1 MANRATLA
9 REDALKLRNAW
20 LSPAEIAA
28 ITASTEDAV
37 RAAIASAG
45 LPVEHGR
52 VHFYAY
58 LAATTRPT
66 QSPEPEPCEPLEKGG
81 KLSTLS
87 ADLLSERGV
96 PSEYL
101 AERKRR
107 AQHIAECRAKGTGY
121 SLDGKCHIDGNP
133 CAKAHACE
141 WRCAEVCSRFK
152 PGRFECAHRSYCH
165 RNHKYAFKCL
175 FRDFQQQGEE
185 K

>member
-20 LSPAEIAA
+20 LSPAEVAA
-28 ITASTEDAV
+28 MTASTEDAV

-58 LAATTRPT
+58 LAATTATT
-66 QSPEPEPCEPLEKGG
+66 QAPEPEPCEPLEKGG

-96 PSEYL
+96 QSEYL

-107 AQHIAECRAKGTGY
+107 AQHIAECRAKGKGY
-121 SLDGKCHIDGNP
+121 SLDGKCHIDGKP

-141 WRCAEVCSRFK
+141 WRCAEVCSSFK
-152 PGRFECAHRSYCH
+152 PGRFQCTHSSWCH

>member
-1 MANRATLA
+1 MADMATLA

-20 LSPAEIAA
+20 LSPAEVAA
-28 ITASTEDAV
+28 MTASTEDAV

-45 LPVEHGR
+45 LPFEHGR

-58 LAATTRPT
+58 LAATTAT
-66 QSPEPEPCEPLEKGG
+66 AQAPEPEPCEPIEKGG

-96 PSEYL
+96 PSDFIE
-101 AERKRR
+101 ARKRR
-107 AQHIAECRAKGTGY
+107 AQHIAACRAKGKGY
-121 SLDGKCHIDGNP
+121 SLDGKCHIDGKP

-141 WRCAEVCSRFK
+141 WRCDDVCSRFK
-152 PGRFECAHRSYCH
+152 QGVSGCAHRSHCH
-165 RNHKYAFKCL
+165 RNHKDAFKCL